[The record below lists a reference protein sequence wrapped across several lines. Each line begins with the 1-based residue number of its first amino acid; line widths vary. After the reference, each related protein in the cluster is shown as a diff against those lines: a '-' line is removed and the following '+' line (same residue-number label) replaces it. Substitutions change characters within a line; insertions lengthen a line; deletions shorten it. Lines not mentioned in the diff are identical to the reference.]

1 MESGIGKICGVT
13 QPHHLLTNVLTRS
26 QGLRVCKSGSTAA
39 VIKRSKGYKM
49 RGPVSDF
56 CGAIGGYS
64 REAYGTEKFKC
75 VSPQK
80 DANVAVTDTTNLT
93 I

>member
-1 MESGIGKICGVT
+1 M
-13 QPHHLLTNVLTRS
+13 
-26 QGLRVCKSGSTAA
+26 
-39 VIKRSKGYKM
+39 IKRSKGYKM
-49 RGPVSDF
+49 RGLVSDF

-80 DANVAVTDTTNLT
+80 DANVAVTDTTNFR